1 MNTTIPPKPWRQLA
15 EPTPVHSLQMLLI
28 DRDDRLLLMHR
39 SATVRSA
46 RNVWSFPSGIHEIGE
61 TMFNACARE
70 LQEELKLDPVPGA
83 MMHLGCYENIMPEP
97 EEPWH
102 WILSVIAVVVPDVTK
117 FVNTE
122 PDKHDEIRCVPFMEM
137 VHDKFWSEFNFHPTF
152 VTWARPQSG
161 RIVSNF
167 IKLLSKTY
175 AN

>member
-102 WILSVIAVVVPDVTK
+102 WILSVIAVVVPRPGATLDGTALVAALK
-117 FVNTE
+117 DRIAHFKVPKRVHVVDELPRNTMG
-122 PDKHDEIRCVPFMEM
+122 KVQKNVLRQQY
-137 VHDKFWSEFNFHPTF
+137 S
-152 VTWARPQSG
+152 S
-161 RIVSNF
+161 
-167 IKLLSKTY
+167 L
-175 AN
+175 